1 MSAEYIEYLNAIV
14 QDLYQKG
21 LDLPIQFKERKGID
35 FDVSLS
41 ALQGFLE
48 FNEMLAYAESGFY
61 VNILDYETPLTFAE
75 RLRKS
80 STKEF
85 AQRLQEERELD
96 ELIEDITKADSSE
109 YKFSVDSSAEDAVV
123 FVDTED
129 MNTEQA
135 GEFIEQHNLPEYTEV
150 GSNAAEMFTEML
162 GLEEDEDAEG
172 IEEDSTEEEEDYV
185 DENGVHHSRYSSR
198 FNDIDD
204 SKLYADEIAEKR
216 AYQAEVEE
224 EVLSLDEEYT
234 GDTDIEVEE
243 EVLDV
248 SGTDTESTETEGN
261 DIDDYLLDDAEETS
275 EGAETYPETN
285 TEPPESVSEDF
296 EGNDTPE
303 EDNALESLV
312 APSEGEDFSE
322 QETAEDF
329 VHSERLP
336 STGVEGVT
344 QDLGITESTTSEN
357 DNGTSGVEGVT
368 QGEDSENIA
377 SLDEISFDSEEDGD
391 TFEVEGGFLQSGES
405 VDTFMC
411 HSHSSDETDNG
422 SDKNKFTNTEET
434 NGDNLFFDSEDDFD
448 FNFGADEEDEEDS
461 LGDESDYSGV
471 TETPQGGINYRQNEY
486 NAIGADTRD
495 TDEKIADFLVS
506 LITKSTNSL
515 KNLFSRF
522 GSES

>member
-21 LDLPIQFKERKGID
+21 LDLPIQFKESKGID

-162 GLEEDEDAEG
+162 GLDEEDAEG
-172 IEEDSTEEEEDYV
+172 VEEDSTEEEEDYV

-275 EGAETYPETN
+275 EGTETYPETN

-312 APSEGEDFSE
+312 APSEGEGFSE

-336 STGVEGVT
+336 STGVEGAT
-344 QDLGITESTTSEN
+344 QDLGIAESTTPEN
-357 DNGTSGVEGVT
+357 DKGTSGVEGVT
-368 QGEDSENIA
+368 QGEDSENVA
-377 SLDEISFDSEEDGD
+377 SLDEISFDSEEEDGD

-422 SDKNKFTNTEET
+422 SDKNKITNTEET

-448 FNFGADEEDEEDS
+448 FNFGDDEEDEEDS

-471 TETPQGGINYRQNEY
+471 TETPQGGINYCQNEY

-506 LITKSTNSL
+506 LITKSTSSL
-515 KNLFSRF
+515 KNLFRRF